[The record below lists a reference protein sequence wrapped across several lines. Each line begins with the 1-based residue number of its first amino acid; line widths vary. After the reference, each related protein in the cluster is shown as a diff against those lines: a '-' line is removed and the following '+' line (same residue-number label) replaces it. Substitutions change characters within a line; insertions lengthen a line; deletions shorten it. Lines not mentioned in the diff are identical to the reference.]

1 MELPAIN
8 KIISTVNFGG
18 YKNIN
23 SSILFSFLKYPS
35 GLLKYKI
42 VSLMQQSLL
51 SFSIHKKKLVK
62 HFISETVR
70 RISCTL

>member
-1 MELPAIN
+1 MELPTIN
-8 KIISTVNFGG
+8 QIISTMNFGG

-51 SFSIHKKKLVK
+51 SFSIH
-62 HFISETVR
+62 
-70 RISCTL
+70 